1 MNFSR
6 FAFPYP
12 CDTKY
17 QKPVAYFS
25 MEFAI
30 HQALKIYSG
39 GLGFLA
45 GSHLRSAYELKQ
57 QLIGIGIKWKYGY
70 YDQVRKADQSMDV
83 LFMEKSYS
91 FLEETGLKF
100 QIQVNGHPVWVTA
113 YYLAPE
119 TFKTAPLFLLST
131 DLPENDYL
139 AQTICHRLYDSDTAA
154 KIAQY
159 MLLGLGGAALLDHL
173 GFQAERYHLNEA
185 HGLPLAFH
193 LYKTFQHA
201 EALKQRLVFTTHTPE
216 EAGNEKHDIR
226 LLERLGYFGGVNLD
240 TVRQLTGISGDEFNL
255 SLAALRMASRANAVS
270 RMHGE
275 VSREMWGSF
284 PGICPITSITNAQ
297 NWTFWAD
304 KDLYRAMEKAD
315 QAWFRDR
322 KRYLKRRCFDL
333 VADQTGKLL
342 NPDVFT
348 LVWSRRF
355 AGYKRADLLLQDQK
369 RLEQLLNH
377 GRYPIQIIWS
387 GKPYPMDYGAIST
400 FNSLV
405 HFSKPHARVA
415 VLVGYELALSKRLKQ
430 GADVWLNT
438 PRIFREASGTSGMT
452 AAMNGTVN
460 FSTQDGWIPECIRH
474 GENGFL
480 IPKPE
485 NYRHMPWHDQDK
497 WDADQLFRVLEQEI
511 LPMYY
516 DHPDR
521 WLQIQQQGMQDVRH
535 GFDSNRMA
543 REYYETLYI

>member
-1 MNFSR
+1 MNLTPFE
-6 FAFPYP
+6 FPYS
-12 CDTKY
+12 CDTQY

-39 GLGFLA
+39 GLGFFA

-57 QLIGIGIKWKYGY
+57 HLVGIGIKWKYGY
-70 YDQVRKADQSMDV
+70 YDQIRKADQSMDV
-83 LFMEKSYS
+83 LFMEKVYS
-91 FLEETGLKF
+91 FLKETGLKF

-119 TFKTAPLFLLST
+119 TFRTAPLFLLST

-139 AQTICHRLYDSDTAA
+139 AQTICHRLYDSDSAA

-159 MLLGLGGAALLDHL
+159 MLLGLGGAALLDQL
-173 GFQAERYHLNEA
+173 GYPAERYHLNEA
-185 HGLPLAFH
+185 HGLPATFY
-193 LYKTFQHA
+193 LYQKYRDPQQLR
-201 EALKQRLVFTTHTPE
+201 ERLVFTTHTPE

-226 LLERLGYFGGVNLD
+226 LLDRLGYFAGMNLEE
-240 TVRQLTGISGDEFNL
+240 VRRLTGISGDEFNL
-255 SLAALRMASRANAVS
+255 SLAALRMASKANGVS

-275 VSREMWGSF
+275 VSRELWGPF
-284 PGICPITSITNAQ
+284 EDICPITSITNAQ
-297 NWTFWAD
+297 NWTYWAD
-304 KDLYRAMEKAD
+304 KDLYRAMERKD
-315 QAWFRDR
+315 PSWFRDR

-355 AGYKRADLLLQDQK
+355 AEYKRADLLLKDQQ
-369 RLEQLLNH
+369 RLEKLLSSAK
-377 GRYPIQIIWS
+377 YPVQILWS

-400 FNSLV
+400 FNNLV
-405 HFSKPHARVA
+405 HFSKHYPQVA

-438 PRIFREASGTSGMT
+438 PRISHEASGTSGMT
-452 AAMNGTVN
+452 AAMNGAVN

-474 GENGFL
+474 GENGFVMS
-480 IPKPE
+480 KPE
-485 NYRHMPWHDQDK
+485 DYRHMPWHDQDS
-497 WDADQLFRVLEQEI
+497 WDLNHLYEVLEGEI
-511 LPMYY
+511 LPLFY
-516 DHPDR
+516 DQPDR
-521 WLQIQQQGMQDVRH
+521 WMEIQQQGMRDVRT

-543 REYYETLYI
+543 REYYEILYV